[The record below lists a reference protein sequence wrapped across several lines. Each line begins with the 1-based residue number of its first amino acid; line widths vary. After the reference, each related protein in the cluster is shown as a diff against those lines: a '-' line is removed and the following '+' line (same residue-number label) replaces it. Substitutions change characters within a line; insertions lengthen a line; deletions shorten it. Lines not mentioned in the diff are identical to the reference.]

1 MPMKKKKG
9 KPPNVSPAR
18 LNAEIRKAEDKA
30 REEGLSLAMA
40 LMLTVLLDK
49 FGAED
54 HIEDVWHEVEK
65 LSEEVKEGRVNLND
79 LRNVL
84 RKEYGIGI

>member
-1 MPMKKKKG
+1 MKKKKG
-9 KPPNVSPAR
+9 KPPNVSPSR
-18 LNAEIRKAEDKA
+18 MNAEIRKAEDKA

-54 HIEDVWHEVEK
+54 HIQDVWREVEK
-65 LSEEVKEGRVNLND
+65 LSEEVKEGRVNLSD

-84 RKEYGIGI
+84 RKEYQIGI

>member
-1 MPMKKKKG
+1 MKKKKG
-9 KPPNVSPAR
+9 KPPNVSTSR
-18 LNAEIRKAEDKA
+18 MNAEIRKAEDKA

-49 FGAED
+49 FNAED
-54 HIEDVWHEVEK
+54 HIQDVWREVEK
-65 LSEEVKEGRVNLND
+65 LSEEVKEGRVNLSD

>member
-9 KPPNVSPAR
+9 KPPNVSTSR
-18 LNAEIRKAEDKA
+18 MNAEIRKAEDKA

-49 FGAED
+49 FNAED
-54 HIEDVWHEVEK
+54 HIQDVWHEVEK
-65 LSEEVKEGRVNLND
+65 LSEEVKEGRVNLSD

-84 RKEYGIGI
+84 RKEYQIGI

>member
-1 MPMKKKKG
+1 MKKKKG
-9 KPPNVSPAR
+9 KPPNVSPSR
-18 LNAEIRKAEDKA
+18 MNAEIRKAEDKA

-49 FGAED
+49 FNAEE
-54 HIEDVWHEVEK
+54 HIQDVWHEVEK
-65 LSEEVKEGRVNLND
+65 LSEEVKEGRVNLSD

-84 RKEYGIGI
+84 RKEYQIGI